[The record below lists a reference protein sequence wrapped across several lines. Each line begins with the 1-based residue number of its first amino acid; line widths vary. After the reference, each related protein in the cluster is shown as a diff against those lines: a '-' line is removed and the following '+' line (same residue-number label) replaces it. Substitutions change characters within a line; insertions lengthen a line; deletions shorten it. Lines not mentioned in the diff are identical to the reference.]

1 MSHNLPL
8 RWAVVRE
15 LSTDSPCITAALLT
29 PEGVYRSANVM
40 PKGYTPAMVKLVLA
54 AMTAEFVNAV
64 SEKAPG

>member
-1 MSHNLPL
+1 MNLPI

-29 PEGVYRSANVM
+29 PEGVYRTANVM

-54 AMTAEFVNAV
+54 AMTAEFVNEVGAR
-64 SEKAPG
+64 P

>member
-1 MSHNLPL
+1 MNLPI

-15 LSTDSPCITAALLT
+15 LSTDSPCITAALIT
-29 PEGVYRSANVM
+29 PDGVYKTANVM
-40 PKGYTPAMVKLVLA
+40 PRDYTPTMVKLVLA

>member
-1 MSHNLPL
+1 MNLPI

-15 LSTDSPCITAALLT
+15 LSTDSPCITAALFT
-29 PEGVYRSANVM
+29 PDGVYRTANVM

-54 AMTAEFVNAV
+54 AMTAAFVNAA

>member
-1 MSHNLPL
+1 MSHNLPI

-54 AMTAEFVNAV
+54 AMTAEFVNEVGGA
-64 SEKAPG
+64 

>member
-1 MSHNLPL
+1 MNLPI

-15 LSTDSPCITAALLT
+15 LSTDSPCITAALFT
-29 PEGVYRSANVM
+29 PDGVYRTANVM

-54 AMTAEFVNAV
+54 AMTAGFVNAV

>member
-1 MSHNLPL
+1 MNLPI

-54 AMTAEFVNAV
+54 AMTAEFVNEVGAR
-64 SEKAPG
+64 P

>member
-1 MSHNLPL
+1 MNLPI

-15 LSTDSPCITAALLT
+15 LSTDSPCITAELT
-29 PEGVYRSANVM
+29 VPAGKYRTANVM
-40 PKGYTPAMVKLVLA
+40 PKGYTPTMVKLVLA

>member
-1 MSHNLPL
+1 MNLPI

-64 SEKAPG
+64 SERAPG

>member
-1 MSHNLPL
+1 MNLPI

-29 PEGVYRSANVM
+29 PEGVYRTANVM

-54 AMTAEFVNAV
+54 AMTAEFVNEVGGA
-64 SEKAPG
+64 

>member
-1 MSHNLPL
+1 MNLPI

-15 LSTDSPCITAALLT
+15 LSTDSPCITAALPT
-29 PEGVYRSANVM
+29 PAGVYRAANVM
-40 PKGYTPAMVKLVLA
+40 PKGYTPGMVKLILA

>member
-1 MSHNLPL
+1 MNLPI

-15 LSTDSPCITAALLT
+15 LSTDSPCITAALIT
-29 PEGVYRSANVM
+29 PDGVYQSANVM

-64 SEKAPG
+64 GAQS

>member
-1 MSHNLPL
+1 MNLPI

-40 PKGYTPAMVKLVLA
+40 PKGYTPTMVKLVIA

>member
-1 MSHNLPL
+1 MDLPI

>member
-1 MSHNLPL
+1 MSLPI

-29 PEGVYRSANVM
+29 PEGVYRTANVM
-40 PKGYTPAMVKLVLA
+40 PKGYTPAMVELVLA

>member
-1 MSHNLPL
+1 MNLPI